1 MYITMLFIYLIYVP
15 NYFQTYFGGRGKEL
29 NGRGTNSHR
38 TTNLARLM
46 GKASYTVNNI
56 ILTF

>member
-15 NYFQTYFGGRGKEL
+15 NYFQTYFGGRGEEL
-29 NGRGTNSHR
+29 NGWGTNSHR
-38 TTNLARLM
+38 TTNLARLT